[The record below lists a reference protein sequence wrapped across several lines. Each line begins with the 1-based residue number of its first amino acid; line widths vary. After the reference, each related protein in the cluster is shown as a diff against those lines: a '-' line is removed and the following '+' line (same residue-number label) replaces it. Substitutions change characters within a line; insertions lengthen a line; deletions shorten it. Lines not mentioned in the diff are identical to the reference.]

1 MPVESAVVR
10 RLLVVSF
17 GLAALLSA
25 SGAGAA
31 AGGSQIDVVKVE
43 GVIDPALSA
52 YVRGAVE
59 SAARDSSIVVLQLDS
74 RGSYGDEAMKLA
86 AFIRDSGVPV
96 VTWIG
101 PVGSRL
107 EGGALFLAYA
117 SSLVA
122 MAPGAGIGP
131 ARPFDLA
138 TKREA
143 EDPAKVARLETRLL
157 AMAAES
163 GPSPAGVRRL
173 LTGRSLA
180 AGPALSAGAV
190 SVTASNAVD
199 LIAKLDGRTVQ
210 TVRGPVV
217 LSTLG
222 AQHATIHFH
231 EPGLLSRVVHAAATP
246 TAVYVLL
253 VLGLWGIAF
262 ELTQPGIGAAGV
274 AGVLAV
280 AFGAYELAIVSVS
293 WVGLGILLIGIALQG
308 GDVLIRRVGILT
320 ALGTAAFAAGSA
332 LAWRRV
338 APAIDLAWWLIAL
351 LTLGGVLL
359 FGFGLTVA
367 LRSRERIRNVQMGL
381 VGLVGEVRSD
391 LDPEGG
397 VHVKGALWRARSMN
411 GPIPRG
417 RRVRVRGIDG
427 LVLRVQEEPD

>member
-31 AGGSQIDVVKVE
+31 AGGSQVEVVKVE

-59 SAARDSSIVVLQLDS
+59 SAARDRSIVVLQLDS
-74 RGSYGDEAMKLA
+74 RGSYADEAMKLA
-86 AFIRDSGVPV
+86 AVIRDSGVPV
-96 VTWIG
+96 VTCIG

-117 SSLVA
+117 SSL
-122 MAPGAGIGP
+122 IGP

-157 AMAAES
+157 AMAADS
-163 GPSPAGVRRL
+163 GASPAGVRRL
-173 LTGRSLA
+173 LTGQSLA

-190 SVTASNAVD
+190 SVTAANSVD

-210 TVRGPVV
+210 TARGPVV
-217 LSTLG
+217 LSTRG
-222 AQHATIHFH
+222 APPATIFFH

-280 AFGAYELAIVSVS
+280 AFAAYELAIVPVS

-308 GDVLIRRVGILT
+308 GDVLIRRAGALT

-332 LAWRRV
+332 PWPSGRGSGSGTSRW
-338 APAIDLAWWLIAL
+338 AWWAWSE
-351 LTLGGVLL
+351 
-359 FGFGLTVA
+359 
-367 LRSRERIRNVQMGL
+367 RSVRI
-381 VGLVGEVRSD
+381 
-391 LDPEGG
+391 
-397 VHVKGALWRARSMN
+397 W
-411 GPIPRG
+411 IPK
-417 RRVRVRGIDG
+417 
-427 LVLRVQEEPD
+427 EAST